1 MRNCLLPA
9 TTPPYHMSSATY
21 WGAQRRKFCKAV
33 NQAMRSVAALV
44 AMAGA
49 AAAAERE
56 LQVTDS
62 TFSVLPAPKSSTCA
76 ASSTYTSTA
85 QPIPQPNLAPRFGSR
100 AWSATDARLV
110 CFSCASLVPRSCA
123 WWCKCASSQ
132 PTTKAHPLFFFI
144 IRSPPHHAP
153 PLMTVSSQPL
163 DVLPAH
169 LLDLPDGAQPRRR
182 PERPADLLP

>member
-1 MRNCLLPA
+1 MPA
-9 TTPPYHMSSATY
+9 TDATVPQRANHVFS
-21 WGAQRRKFCKAV
+21 GAQRRKFCKAV

-49 AAAAERE
+49 AAAADRE

-123 WWCKCASSQ
+123 WWCKYATIR
-132 PTTKAHPLFFFI
+132 PTTKATPLFYY
-144 IRSPPHHAP
+144 S
-153 PLMTVSSQPL
+153 LTT
-163 DVLPAH
+163 LP
-169 LLDLPDGAQPRRR
+169 R
-182 PERPADLLP
+182 